1 MGSRPDFAAAKA
13 YNDGASTIVVANVFL
28 TASNHTKEGDKLV
41 DQLKLEERG
50 VRVLY
55 TEPL

>member
-1 MGSRPDFAAAKA
+1 
-13 YNDGASTIVVANVFL
+13 VANVFL
-28 TASNHTKEGDKLV
+28 TASNHAKEGDKLF